1 MSSPFKSWD
10 INAAIRDIY
19 DIGERIQQF
28 PIMLGEV
35 ARQMHDHLD
44 HSFDIQTDKIEWMIP
59 ERGLTPE
66 VKSLFKT
73 WGFKE
78 NAKGYEYTFEGI
90 PVQIRVIK
98 RRYSFFERP
107 DQRFYKVD
115 DFKIPNPFE
124 KYWKA
129 RFLIQ

>member
-1 MSSPFKSWD
+1 M
-10 INAAIRDIY
+10 
-19 DIGERIQQF
+19 
-28 PIMLGEV
+28 
-35 ARQMHDHLD
+35 
-44 HSFDIQTDKIEWMIP
+44 FDIQVDHIEWGIP
-59 ERGLTPE
+59 ERGLTTE
-66 VKSLFKT
+66 VKSLFNT
-73 WGFKE
+73 WGFKP

-90 PVQIRVIK
+90 PIQIRVIK

-124 KYWKA
+124 KYWRA